1 MRFWNFTHWTVLLGL
16 LVVLSTASLNASAHT
31 LRPAVATIVLD
42 DAGSVSVEIKTNVE
56 ALIIGIG
63 TEHSDTD
70 HSPKS
75 EAYDKLRALTSTQ
88 LVSEFDGFAAQ
99 FLSDLRVETEDGK
112 LKLELIE
119 VMVPEPG
126 DLELSRDSLITL
138 KGNIKPAAQQ
148 ITWHWPELYGSSVV
162 RLSTPTSEEPLTSW
176 LPAGQVSDPLPITG
190 LNEAVDKTK
199 VIIDYL
205 IYGFTHILP
214 YGLDHI
220 LFVIGLCLLSMKLR
234 PLLWQISA
242 FTLAHTITL
251 GLSIHGLINIPSSIV
266 EPLIA
271 LSIAYIGIENCLL
284 SKMNSW
290 RIVIVFLFGLLHGM
304 GFAGVLGDIG
314 LSANAFVT
322 ALISFNIGVEL
333 GQLTIIGLVFIVT
346 LAIRQRSW
354 YRSRVVIPCSLVL
367 SIVGLYWTFERVLL

>member
-1 MRFWNFTHWTVLLGL
+1 MHLRNFTHWTVVLGL
-16 LVVLSTASLNASAHT
+16 LAVLGTASLNASAHT
-31 LRPAVATIVLD
+31 LRPAVATIVLN

-75 EAYDKLRALTSTQ
+75 EAYNKLRALPSAQ

-99 FLSDLRVETEDGK
+99 FLDDLRVETEAGK
-112 LKLELIE
+112 LKLEL
-119 VMVPEPG
+119 VDVLVPEPG
-126 DLELSRDSLITL
+126 DLELSRNSIISL
-138 KGNIKPAAQQ
+138 KGKIAATAEQ
-148 ITWHWPELYGSSVV
+148 ITWHWPEQYGSSVV

-176 LPAGQVSDPLPITG
+176 LQAGQASDPMPIAG
-190 LNEAVDKTK
+190 LNKPVDKTK
-199 VIIDYL
+199 IIIDYL
-205 IYGFTHILP
+205 VYGFTHILP

-220 LFVIGLCLLSMKLR
+220 LFVAGLCLLSMQLR

-251 GLSIHGLINIPSSIV
+251 GLSIHGLINIPSNIV

-284 SKMNSW
+284 SKLNSW
-290 RIVIVFLFGLLHGM
+290 RIVVVFLFGLLHGM

-314 LSANAFVT
+314 LSENALIT
-322 ALISFNIGVEL
+322 ALVSFNIGVEL
-333 GQLTIIGLVFIVT
+333 GQLTIIGLVFLVT
-346 LAIRQRSW
+346 LSIRQRSW
-354 YRSRVVIPCSLVL
+354 YRPRVVIPGSLLL
-367 SIVGLYWTFERVLL
+367 SIVGLYWTFERVLS